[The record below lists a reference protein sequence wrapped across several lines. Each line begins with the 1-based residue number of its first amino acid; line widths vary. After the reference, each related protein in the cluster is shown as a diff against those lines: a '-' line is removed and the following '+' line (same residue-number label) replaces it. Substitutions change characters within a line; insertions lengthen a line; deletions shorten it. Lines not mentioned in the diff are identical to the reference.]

1 MLDAYREQN
10 SGFTQQGF
18 ANTGNAHT
26 TDILL
31 KLWEFCNFHQ
41 LVQVLQLMGSY
52 TDLRH
57 HDPSDFD
64 ILKKRQE
71 SEFVIE

>member
-1 MLDAYREQN
+1 MPDAYREQK
-10 SGFTQQGF
+10 SGFTQQSNG
-18 ANTGNAHT
+18 NTGNAHT

-31 KLWEFCNFHQ
+31 QLWEFCNFHQ
-41 LVQVLQLMGSY
+41 LVQVLKLMGSY